1 MGMRDP
7 LETVT
12 VMLGGGSFSGWE
24 SVSVTYAVEQ
34 AARTARLTVSDY
46 VGAMPFMPGTPC
58 ELLASGETILTGY
71 VRTVSPRHDHS
82 DHSIDL
88 EIVSR
93 AVDAVEC
100 SVDHPTGFLKEKRID
115 EIAREFDS
123 CGVGIV
129 CDERF
134 PVEARTYLNAGASLF
149 STVEPIA
156 RSHDALIYDTPE
168 GQLRLAK
175 KPRGRHSGALAIGDG
190 GNIISASATLTEDGR
205 HSPVMVRGQ
214 SSRGQGASALRIEG
228 RATDSGVRRHRPRIL
243 VLETEATSAKVKGR
257 AERAVKRAA
266 GYSREAQI
274 TVVGWRDGA
283 GRIWEPHFIVAVDDP
298 RIYLRQD
305 MAIKSVTLNQS
316 MGEGTTAAIAL
327 CDPRA
332 LNGGAGADSD
342 SDAAWASP
350 EATGSVGYGG

>member
-1 MGMRDP
+1 MHRDP

-12 VMLGGGSFSGWE
+12 VALGGGSFSGWE
-24 SVSVTYAVEQ
+24 AVSVAYAVEQ

-46 VGAMPFMPGTPC
+46 AGAMPFMPGVPC
-58 ELLASGETILTGY
+58 VLTATGTTILTGH
-71 VRTVSPRHDHS
+71 VRTVSPRHEGS

-100 SVDHPTGFLKEKRID
+100 SVDHPTGYLKDKSLD

-123 CGVGIV
+123 CGVGIL
-129 CDERF
+129 CSENF
-134 PVEARTYLNAGASLF
+134 PKEARTYLNAGASLF
-149 STVEPIA
+149 STIEPVA
-156 RSHDALIYDTPE
+156 RSHDALIYDTAE

-175 KPRGRHSGALAIGDG
+175 KPRGRHAGALTIGDG

-205 HSPVMVRGQ
+205 HSPVIVRGQ
-214 SSRGQGASALRIEG
+214 SSRGQGAPALRLEG
-228 RATDSGVRRHRPRIL
+228 RAIDAGVMRYRPLIR

-274 TVVGWRDGA
+274 TVAGWRDGG

-305 MAIKSVTLNQS
+305 MAIKSVTLDQS
-316 MGEGTTAAIAL
+316 MSEGTTATLTL

-332 LNGGAGADSD
+332 LNGEAGADGGSD
-342 SDAAWASP
+342 PAWNTPSASG
-350 EATGSVGYGG
+350 TVGFGG